1 MKSTLILAA
10 LESEFYSDLESFGP
24 VFYTG
29 IGKIN
34 AARLTTELILNKKPD
49 YILNVGTAGCLR
61 EELFGKV
68 IGVNEVIE
76 RDMLT
81 EPLAP
86 RGSVPLSN
94 QNSSFF
100 SEYGTVKCGTGDSF
114 VSTKDEWL
122 IENGIDLVDM
132 ELFAIAKVCSHY
144 SVPWRSIKFA
154 SDMANGNSALQWRDS
169 LKNSHIKISEEIEKV
184 IEGIKQF

>member
-1 MKSTLILAA
+1 MAKIIISAA
-10 LESEFYSDLESFGP
+10 LESEYYSDLESYGP

-29 IGKIN
+29 IGKTN
-34 AARLTTELILNKKPD
+34 AALLTTELILNKKPD
-49 YILNVGTAGCLR
+49 CILNVGTAGCLR
-61 EELFGKV
+61 QELFGKV
-68 IGVNEVIE
+68 IGINEVVE
-76 RDMLT
+76 RDMLA

-114 VSTKDEWL
+114 VSTKDDWL

-132 ELFAIAKVCSHY
+132 ELFAIAKVSSHY
-144 SVPWRSIKFA
+144 SIPWRSIKFA
-154 SDMANGNSALQWRDS
+154 SDTANGNSASQWKDS
-169 LKNSHIKISEEIEKV
+169 LKDSHFRISQAIEDA
-184 IEGIKQF
+184 IQI

>member
-1 MKSTLILAA
+1 MGRIVILAA
-10 LESEFYSDLESFGP
+10 LESEFYSELESYGP

-34 AARLTTELILNKKPD
+34 AARLTTELILDKRPE

-76 RDMLT
+76 RDMLA

-94 QNSSFF
+94 QNSNFF

-114 VSTKDEWL
+114 VSTKDNWL

-132 ELFAIAKVCSHY
+132 ELFAIAKVSSHY
-144 SVPWRSIKFA
+144 SIPWRSIKFA

-169 LKNSHIKISEEIEKV
+169 LKESNFRISQAIEEAIQ
-184 IEGIKQF
+184 I